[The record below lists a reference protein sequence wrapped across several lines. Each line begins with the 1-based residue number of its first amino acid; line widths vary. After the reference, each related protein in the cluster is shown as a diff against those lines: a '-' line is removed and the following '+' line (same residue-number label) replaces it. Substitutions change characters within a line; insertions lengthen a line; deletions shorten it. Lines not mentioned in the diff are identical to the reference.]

1 MSKTAFIGHR
11 QLCGKGIYQRI
22 ENSIEEII
30 LEQGCNNFTMG
41 TYGEFDNLALNACRN
56 LRKKYKDINIEIVF
70 TSLHKIDK
78 YSDYYRDVSTVI
90 YEIEDAHFK
99 TQITLSN
106 RLMIDTCDTL
116 ICYVDEKKSKIG
128 AKTAMKYAQKIGLKI
143 INLWREEDSVFFGKT
158 KEEIDLLLKEWLLNT
173 DIVKKSNY

>member
-1 MSKTAFIGHR
+1 MADGNPAEIVMSKTAFIGHR

-116 ICYVDEKKSKIG
+116 ICYVDEKKTK
-128 AKTAMKYAQKIGLKI
+128 AKQKPQ
-143 INLWREEDSVFFGKT
+143 
-158 KEEIDLLLKEWLLNT
+158 
-173 DIVKKSNY
+173 